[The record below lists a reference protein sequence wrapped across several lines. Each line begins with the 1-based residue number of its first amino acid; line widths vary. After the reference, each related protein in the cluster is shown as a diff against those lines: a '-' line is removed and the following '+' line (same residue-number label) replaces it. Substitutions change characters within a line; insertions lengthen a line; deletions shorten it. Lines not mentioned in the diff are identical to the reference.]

1 MVAGS
6 EDGKLVHIKFGQRSS
21 RKRARRRK
29 RQGVLEEGDSA
40 EGGSRNAGL
49 GMVGTEIHETGDQSL
64 GAGRGRDD
72 QERTQNQEVGEK
84 RLEILAGGGAVED
97 QVVGKCRGVSK
108 PALV

>member
-6 EDGKLVHIKFGQRSS
+6 EDGKLVHIRFGQRSS

-40 EGGSRNAGL
+40 EGGSGNAGPD
-49 GMVGTEIHETGDQSL
+49 MDGTEIHETEDQFM

-72 QERTQNQEVGEK
+72 QERTQNQEACEQ

-97 QVVGKCRGVSK
+97 QVLGKCLGISK